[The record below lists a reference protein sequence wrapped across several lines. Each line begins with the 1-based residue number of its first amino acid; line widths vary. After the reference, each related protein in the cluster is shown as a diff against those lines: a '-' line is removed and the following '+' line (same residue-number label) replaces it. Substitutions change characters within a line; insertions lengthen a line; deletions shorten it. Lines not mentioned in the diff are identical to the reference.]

1 MADERRA
8 GLAADTFALSA
19 YGARRAAPTVL
30 DAARGQSCRMTST
43 KSSKRPHAIGT
54 TPDRSHSQE
63 PAAAPLGTDEEA
75 AGAAAVRGPLRGAA
89 RVAPKSPS
97 SAAPAARWRQ
107 LGAALLLVL
116 LIVAV
121 FVVPVLLR

>member
-8 GLAADTFALSA
+8 GLAADAFALSA

-43 KSSKRPHAIGT
+43 NSGKRAHAIGT
-54 TPDRSHSQE
+54 TPDRAHSQE

-75 AGAAAVRGPLRGAA
+75 AGAAAARRPPRAA
-89 RVAPKSPS
+89 AKVAPESRNP
-97 SAAPAARWRQ
+97 AASAARWRQ

-116 LIVAV
+116 LIAAV